1 MWHYLKL
8 IIRTLKVNCVE
19 TLRKALSPLQLWLG
33 VMILFFWHVCIAFV
47 LWHNYSGIIWYW
59 RGMESCTCTRSLRP
73 LSCHCSLFHQAA
85 HPAVLLT
92 LGRPSSGYCFCF
104 FFFERESVLLLLSLK
119 SRSLRPTSSSG
130 RWHLEGIYSLKANM
144 CAQLMSSFPWR
155 PHNMT
160 VAETLSCLFQS
171 TLIKLSTKRKY
182 YK

>member
-1 MWHYLKL
+1 MWHYLKV

-92 LGRPSSGYCFCF
+92 LGRPSSGYCFWVFLFVCLFFVFFLRECF
-104 FFFERESVLLLLSLK
+104 ALAVIEKQKLKTYLLQWQMAFRGHLF
-119 SRSLRPTSSSG
+119 
-130 RWHLEGIYSLKANM
+130 LEGKHVCPTY
-144 CAQLMSSFPWR
+144 
-155 PHNMT
+155 
-160 VAETLSCLFQS
+160 E
-171 TLIKLSTKRKY
+171 LISMATSQYDCGRNTKLLIPEHSN
-182 YK
+182 